1 MKKINF
7 TVANETEGFLKAET
21 RTTSVAPFDY
31 VGDLYVTRFKMS
43 KNCFPITFIP
53 VPQREYSLT
62 EKQIIDSK
70 NETPLDFSFII
81 FSPRF
86 PEGDFYKTFF
96 HNGNTVS
103 YVSKTKYAQNPV
115 SATPMRYTYNS
126 GGNPDVEPNV
136 SYVITVHYT
145 KPETPRWL
153 KTDNGTYRL
162 QNEPLAVYSWNL
174 ENARKYIWYTSA
186 TGTNLQSVD
195 LILHGDDYPVD
206 INFIGS
212 IGGGLQTSPVIA
224 MSKNTLKI
232 LGLIAHPGESRMWD
246 NCFAAADWLSPL
258 TLDYYASYT
267 TVYELYVPLIKAVY
281 NGSIQNFLTS
291 TGAITYRTV
300 STSTSD
306 GDFAVRPFDF
316 QSTIDGRTYGAQ
328 GELIE
333 LVQKSTIPH
342 DISPDPE
349 GIIGNTRIG
358 EITSVTETIS
368 SSSQIPLDQSV
379 LFKAELHVRPE
390 SYFPLNNILLCCY
403 DLTFNPE
410 VISVNTKELQGVTNP
425 SMLPILKSFYIGV
438 DGDERS
444 DFVYTSDIRTAF
456 AVQVN
461 NPRTVRM
468 TIKVFALTNTNKVI
482 ELELPPETSFN
493 LQLTLI

>member
-7 TVANETEGFLKAET
+7 TVANESEGFLKAET
-21 RTTSVAPFDY
+21 RTTSVAPVDY

-53 VPQREYSLT
+53 VPQREFSLA
-62 EKQIIDSK
+62 EKEIIDNK
-70 NETPLDFSFII
+70 NETPLDFSFIV

-86 PEGDFYKTFF
+86 SEDDTDKTFF

-115 SATPMRYTYNS
+115 FATPMRYTYSS
-126 GGNPDVEPNV
+126 GGLPDVEPNV

-145 KPETPRWL
+145 KPEPPRWS

-174 ENARKYIWYTSA
+174 ENAHKYIWNTTASGTVLQA
-186 TGTNLQSVD
+186 TD

-212 IGGGLQTSPVIA
+212 IAGNVQTSPVIA

-232 LGLIAHPGESRMWD
+232 LGLIAHPGQSRMWN
-246 NCFAAADWLSPL
+246 NCFAASDWISPL
-258 TLDYYASYT
+258 TFDFYASYT
-267 TVYELYVPLIKAVY
+267 TVFELFIPLLKADY
-281 NGSIQNFLTS
+281 NGNIQNFLTS

-300 STSTSD
+300 STSTED
-306 GDFAVRPFDF
+306 GSFGVKPFDF
-316 QSTIDGRTYGAQ
+316 RSNIDGRTYGGS

-333 LVQKSTIPH
+333 LVQVSHIPY
-342 DISPDPE
+342 DTSPDPE
-349 GIIGNTRIG
+349 GIIGNTKIG
-358 EITSVTETIS
+358 EITSLTETIS
-368 SSSQIPLDQSV
+368 SSSAIPLDQSV

-403 DLTFNPE
+403 DLTFTPE
-410 VISVNTKELQGVTNP
+410 IISVNTRELQGVTNP

-438 DGDERS
+438 EGDERS

-456 AVQVN
+456 SVAVN